1 MNDNEILNQI
11 KDLAGQLTK
20 RADYVLEV
28 VNDIQSGRF
37 DREDEL
43 EWEKDRYIYEEEE
56 AEDAYKKML
65 ALSKVAQ

>member
-11 KDLAGQLTK
+11 RDLAGKLSK
-20 RADYVLEV
+20 RSDYVLEV

-43 EWEKDRYIYEEEE
+43 EWQKDRHIYEEQE
-56 AEDAYKKML
+56 AYEKML

>member
-1 MNDNEILNQI
+1 MSDNEILNQI
-11 KDLAGQLTK
+11 RDLAGQLTK

-43 EWEKDRYIYEEEE
+43 EYQKE
-56 AEDAYKKML
+56 L
-65 ALSKVAQ
+65 ANGL